1 MNVCDIRAQLAVAL
15 SQRDIAAGVL
25 KYIPTRGWRIDDL
38 ALPSDYYLGQA
49 QILLEQSYS
58 NYKHPAGPNRDQR
71 DVNNAIALLVLKGYN
86 IIAPSDDPNFKIQG
100 NLWAATSPADV
111 LRPQSPEAGG

>member
-1 MNVCDIRAQLAVAL
+1 MINVCDVRALLAVML
-15 SQRDIAAGVL
+15 SHRDIVAGTLKWDNGWYLNGGVL
-25 KYIPTRGWRIDDL
+25 PMG
-38 ALPSDYYLGQA
+38 YYHDQA
-49 QILLEQSYS
+49 QIHLEISYS